1 MDRSA
6 RATAFD
12 TPYDVSAATIGT
24 IQKIGKTSQLYP
36 GCRLPPWLSGHNGKL
51 HRRHPSESSP
61 VSDTPADSI
70 NDSDTLPAALARS
83 GIDLADDQVERLDHY
98 CRLLWEWN
106 EKLNLTRHTTYEK
119 FTSRDVVDSQALEQ
133 FLDSGSRVLDV
144 GTGGGVPGIVLAILR
159 PDLSVELCDSVAKK
173 AKAVQAIVS
182 GLGLDI
188 PVHHAPV
195 QQILA
200 DHSFEEL
207 VVRAVAPLANL
218 LTWLAPHWEAF
229 ERLLVIKGP
238 AWTNERLEARER
250 GLLRK
255 LELRKIYSY
264 PLPGTSSESV
274 VLSITRREA

>member
-1 MDRSA
+1 
-6 RATAFD
+6 
-12 TPYDVSAATIGT
+12 
-24 IQKIGKTSQLYP
+24 
-36 GCRLPPWLSGHNGKL
+36 
-51 HRRHPSESSP
+51 
-61 VSDTPADSI
+61 VSDTPADSV

-173 AKAVQAIVS
+173 AKAVQAIVN

-195 QQILA
+195 QQVLA

-250 GLLRK
+250 GLLRQ

-264 PLPGTSSESV
+264 PLPGTASESV